1 MNSIHDWG
9 LIFTIACFP
18 PFLINHKLG
27 IKLIKRIDLEKLEST
42 ILAPY
47 AVKSGESR
55 GRQHMEEEHPYRSR
69 FQRDRDRIIHTSAFR
84 RLEYKTQVFVYH
96 EGDYY
101 RTRLTHSLE
110 VAQIARSICK
120 SLQLNEDLAESIALS
135 HDLGHPPFGHT
146 GQDVLNRLMKENGG
160 FEHNKQS
167 LRIVKL
173 LEKRYP
179 EFDGLNLTWEVLEG
193 ISKHAKDK
201 ENLITL
207 KEGIRYPSLE
217 AQIADF
223 SDGIAYNAHDLDD
236 GITSDLL
243 DLEQLRKVTL
253 WKENEDR
260 FDQKYSGL
268 DFKLKKYQVV
278 RGIINE
284 LVTDL
289 REATLKNIEKYN
301 LKNVDE
307 IRRAPTLT
315 ASFGKEVAEKNKELK
330 KFLHKNMYSH
340 RKVLRMEFK
349 AELTLDGIFEAY
361 IKMPGLLPES
371 VLNNEAHGNLE
382 RRVCDYIS
390 GMTDRYA
397 INEYE
402 KLYFANEEK

>member
-1 MNSIHDWG
+1 M
-9 LIFTIACFP
+9 
-18 PFLINHKLG
+18 
-27 IKLIKRIDLEKLEST
+27 IKRIDLEKLEST
-42 ILAPY
+42 TLAPY
-47 AVKSGESR
+47 AMKSGESL
-55 GRQHMEEEHPYRSR
+55 GRQHLEEEHQYRTR

-120 SLQLNEDLAESIALS
+120 SLQLNEDLAESVALS

-146 GQDVLNRLMKENGG
+146 GQDVLNRLMKDHGG

-193 ISKHAKDK
+193 ICKHTKDE
-201 ENLITL
+201 ENPITSV
-207 KEGIRYPSLE
+207 EGARYPSLE
-217 AQIADF
+217 GQIADF
-223 SDGIAYNAHDLDD
+223 ADGIAYNAHDLDD

-243 DLEQLRKVTL
+243 DLDQLRKVAL

-260 FDQKYSGL
+260 FDENYSGL

-289 REATLKNIEKYN
+289 CEATLKNIESHGV
-301 LKNVDE
+301 KNVDE
-307 IRRAPTLT
+307 VRRAPTRMAAFT
-315 ASFGKEVAEKNKELK
+315 KGVAEKNKELK

-349 AELTLDGIFEAY
+349 ADLTLDGIFAAY
-361 IKMPGLLPES
+361 TKMPELLPES
-371 VLNNEAHGNLE
+371 ILKNESHGTLE
-382 RRVCDYIS
+382 RRICDYVS

-397 INEYE
+397 LNEH
-402 KLYFANEEK
+402 KNLYSSNEED

>member
-1 MNSIHDWG
+1 M
-9 LIFTIACFP
+9 
-18 PFLINHKLG
+18 
-27 IKLIKRIDLEKLEST
+27 IKRIDLEKLEST
-42 ILAPY
+42 TLAPY
-47 AVKSGESR
+47 AMKSGESQ
-55 GRQHMEEEHPYRSR
+55 GRQYPEEEHQYRTR

-120 SLQLNEDLAESIALS
+120 SLQLNEDLAESVALS

-146 GQDVLNRLMKENGG
+146 GQDVLNKLMKDHGG

-179 EFDGLNLTWEVLEG
+179 EFEGLNLTWEVLEG
-193 ISKHAKDK
+193 ICKHTKDD
-201 ENLITL
+201 ENPITSA
-207 KEGIRYPSLE
+207 EGVRYPSLE

-243 DLEQLRKVTL
+243 DLDQLRKIAL
-253 WKENEDR
+253 WKEHEDN
-260 FDQKYSGL
+260 FDEKYSGL

-289 REATLKNIEKYN
+289 REATSKNIEEHDV
-301 LKNVDE
+301 KNVDE
-307 IRRAPTLT
+307 VRRAPTRM
-315 ASFGKEVAEKNKELK
+315 AGFSKEVAEKNKELK

-349 AELTLDGIFEAY
+349 AELTLNGIFSAY

-371 VLNNEAHGNLE
+371 VLKNEAHGTLE
-382 RRVCDYIS
+382 RRICDYVS

-397 INEYE
+397 LNEH
-402 KLYFANEEK
+402 KNLYSSDQEN

>member
-1 MNSIHDWG
+1 MITR
-9 LIFTIACFP
+9 F
-18 PFLINHKLG
+18 
-27 IKLIKRIDLEKLEST
+27 DLEKLEST
-42 ILAPY
+42 TLAAF
-47 AVKSGESR
+47 AVKSGESQ
-55 GRQHMEEEHPYRSR
+55 GRQHAEEEHQYRTR

-84 RLEYKTQVFVYH
+84 RLEYKTQVFVYR

-120 SLQLNEDLAESIALS
+120 SLRLNEDLAESVALS

-146 GQDVLNRLMKENGG
+146 GQDVLNRLMKEHGG

-179 EFDGLNLTWEVLEG
+179 EFDGLNLTWEVIEG
-193 ISKHAKDK
+193 ICKHAKDE
-201 ENLITL
+201 ENPITS
-207 KEGIRYPSLE
+207 EAGVRYPSLE

-223 SDGIAYNAHDLDD
+223 ADGIAYNAHDLDD

-243 DLEQLRKVTL
+243 DLEQLRKVAL

-260 FDQKYSGL
+260 FDEKYSGL

-278 RGIINE
+278 RSIINE
-284 LVTDL
+284 LITDL
-289 REATLKNIEKYN
+289 REATSKNIVSHAVKS
-301 LKNVDE
+301 VDE
-307 IRRAPTLT
+307 VRRAPMRM
-315 ASFGKEVAEKNKELK
+315 AAFGIEVAEKNKELK

-349 AELTLDGIFEAY
+349 ASLTLEGIHQAY
-361 IKMPGLLPES
+361 TKMPGLLPES
-371 VLNNEAHGNLE
+371 VLKNESRGTLE
-382 RRVCDYIS
+382 RRICDYVS

-397 INEYE
+397 LNEYK
-402 KLYFANEEK
+402 KLYSADEDA

>member
-1 MNSIHDWG
+1 M
-9 LIFTIACFP
+9 
-18 PFLINHKLG
+18 
-27 IKLIKRIDLEKLEST
+27 
-42 ILAPY
+42 
-47 AVKSGESR
+47 KSGESQ
-55 GRQHMEEEHPYRSR
+55 GRQHLEEEHQYRTR

-146 GQDVLNRLMKENGG
+146 GQDVLNRLMKEHGG
-160 FEHNKQS
+160 FEHNQQS

-193 ISKHAKDK
+193 ICKHAKDE
-201 ENLITL
+201 ENPITSA
-207 KEGIRYPSLE
+207 EGARYPSLE

-223 SDGIAYNAHDLDD
+223 ADGIAYNAHDLDD

-243 DLEQLRKVTL
+243 DLDQLRKVAL

-260 FDQKYSGL
+260 FNENYSGL

-289 REATLKNIEKYN
+289 CEATLKNIESHGVKS
-301 LKNVDE
+301 VDE
-307 IRRAPTLT
+307 VRRAPTRIAT
-315 ASFGKEVAEKNKELK
+315 FRKGVAEKNKELK
-330 KFLHKNMYSH
+330 KFLQKNMYSH

-349 AELTLDGIFEAY
+349 ADLTLDGIFAAY
-361 IKMPGLLPES
+361 TKMPELLPES
-371 VLNNEAHGNLE
+371 VLRNESYGTLE
-382 RRVCDYIS
+382 RRICDYVS

-397 INEYE
+397 LNEY
-402 KLYFANEEK
+402 KNLYSSNEED

>member
-1 MNSIHDWG
+1 M
-9 LIFTIACFP
+9 
-18 PFLINHKLG
+18 
-27 IKLIKRIDLEKLEST
+27 IKRIDLEKLEST
-42 ILAPY
+42 TLAPY

-55 GRQHMEEEHPYRSR
+55 GRQHTEEEHPYRSR

-179 EFDGLNLTWEVLEG
+179 EFNGLNLTWEVLEG
-193 ISKHAKDK
+193 ICKHTKDK
-201 ENLITL
+201 ENLITSE
-207 KEGIRYPSLE
+207 EGIRHPSLE

-243 DLEQLRKVTL
+243 DLEQLRKVAL

-260 FDQKYSGL
+260 FDQQYSNL

-289 REATLKNIEKYN
+289 RVATLKNIERYS
-301 LKNVDE
+301 LKSVDE
-307 IRRAPTLT
+307 VRRAPTLT
-315 ASFGKEVAEKNKELK
+315 ASFGKAVSEKNKELK

-371 VLNNEAHGNLE
+371 ILNSKVRGNLE
-382 RRVCDYIS
+382 RRICDYIS

-397 INEYE
+397 INEYK
-402 KLYFANEEK
+402 KLYFANEES

>member
-1 MNSIHDWG
+1 M
-9 LIFTIACFP
+9 
-18 PFLINHKLG
+18 
-27 IKLIKRIDLEKLEST
+27 IKRIDFEKLEST

-55 GRQHMEEEHPYRSR
+55 GRQHTEEEHPYRSR

-193 ISKHAKDK
+193 ICKHTKDK
-201 ENLITL
+201 ENLITSE
-207 KEGIRYPSLE
+207 EGMRHPSLE

-236 GITSDLL
+236 GITSNLL
-243 DLEQLRKVTL
+243 DLGQLRKVAL

-260 FDQKYSGL
+260 FDQQYSNL

-289 REATLKNIEKYN
+289 REATLKNIERYS
-301 LKNVDE
+301 LKSVDE
-307 IRRAPTLT
+307 VRRTPTLI
-315 ASFGKEVAEKNKELK
+315 ASFGKAVSEKNKELK

-361 IKMPGLLPES
+361 LKMPGLLPES
-371 VLNNEAHGNLE
+371 ILNSEVHGNLE
-382 RRVCDYIS
+382 RRICDYIS

-397 INEYE
+397 INEYK
-402 KLYFANEEK
+402 KLYFANEES

>member
-1 MNSIHDWG
+1 M
-9 LIFTIACFP
+9 
-18 PFLINHKLG
+18 
-27 IKLIKRIDLEKLEST
+27 IKRIDLEKLEST
-42 ILAPY
+42 MLAPY
-47 AVKSGESR
+47 AMKSGKSQ
-55 GRQHMEEEHPYRSR
+55 GRQHLEEEHQYRTR

-120 SLQLNEDLAESIALS
+120 SLQLNEDLAESVALS

-146 GQDVLNRLMKENGG
+146 GQDVLNRLMKDHGG
-160 FEHNKQS
+160 FEHNQQS

-179 EFDGLNLTWEVLEG
+179 GFDGLNLTWEVLEG
-193 ISKHAKDK
+193 ICKHTKDE
-201 ENLITL
+201 ENPITSV
-207 KEGIRYPSLE
+207 EGVRYPSLE

-223 SDGIAYNAHDLDD
+223 ADGIAYNAHDLDD

-243 DLEQLRKVTL
+243 DLDQLRKVAL

-260 FDQKYSGL
+260 FDENYSGL

-289 REATLKNIEKYN
+289 CKATLKNIESHGV
-301 LKNVDE
+301 KNVDE
-307 IRRAPTLT
+307 VRRAPTRMAAFT
-315 ASFGKEVAEKNKELK
+315 KGVAEKNKELK

-349 AELTLDGIFEAY
+349 ADLTLDGIFAAY
-361 IKMPGLLPES
+361 TKMPELLPES
-371 VLNNEAHGNLE
+371 VLKNESHGTLE
-382 RRVCDYIS
+382 RRICDYVS

-397 INEYE
+397 LNEH
-402 KLYFANEEK
+402 KNLYSSNEED

>member
-1 MNSIHDWG
+1 MITR
-9 LIFTIACFP
+9 F
-18 PFLINHKLG
+18 
-27 IKLIKRIDLEKLEST
+27 DLEKLESNT
-42 ILAPY
+42 LAPF
-47 AVKSGESR
+47 AVKSGESQ
-55 GRQHMEEEHPYRSR
+55 GRQYPEEEHQYRTR

-120 SLQLNEDLAESIALS
+120 SLQLNEDLAESVALS

-146 GQDVLNRLMKENGG
+146 GQDVLNRLMKDHGG

-167 LRIVKL
+167 LRILKL

-179 EFDGLNLTWEVLEG
+179 EFDGLNLTWDVLEG
-193 ISKHAKDK
+193 ICKHTTDE
-201 ENLITL
+201 ENPITSA
-207 KEGIRYPSLE
+207 EGVKYPSLE

-223 SDGIAYNAHDLDD
+223 ADGIAYNAHDLDD
-236 GITSDLL
+236 GITSNLL
-243 DLEQLRKVTL
+243 DLDQLRKVAL

-260 FDQKYSGL
+260 FDKKYSGL

-278 RGIINE
+278 RSIINE
-284 LVTDL
+284 LTTDL
-289 REATLKNIEKYN
+289 RDATSKNIEDHKVTS
-301 LKNVDE
+301 VDE
-307 IRRAPTLT
+307 VRRAPVRMAT
-315 ASFGKEVAEKNKELK
+315 FGKEVAEKNKELK

-349 AELTLDGIFEAY
+349 AGLTLDGIFAAY
-361 IKMPGLLPES
+361 TKMPGLLPES
-371 VLNNEAHGNLE
+371 VLKNEAHGTLE
-382 RRVCDYIS
+382 RRMCDYVS

-397 INEYE
+397 LNEH
-402 KLYFANEEK
+402 KNLYSSDEED

>member
-1 MNSIHDWG
+1 
-9 LIFTIACFP
+9 LITRF
-18 PFLINHKLG
+18 
-27 IKLIKRIDLEKLEST
+27 DLEKLESST
-42 ILAPY
+42 LAPF
-47 AVKSGESR
+47 AVKSGESQ
-55 GRQHMEEEHPYRSR
+55 GRQHPEEEHPYRTR

-146 GQDVLNRLMKENGG
+146 GQDVLNRLMKDHGG

-179 EFDGLNLTWEVLEG
+179 EFDGLNLTWDVLEG
-193 ISKHAKDK
+193 ICKHAKDD
-201 ENLITL
+201 ENPITSTV
-207 KEGIRYPSLE
+207 GIKYPSLE

-223 SDGIAYNAHDLDD
+223 ADGIAYNAHDLDD
-236 GITSDLL
+236 GITSNLL
-243 DLEQLRKVTL
+243 DLDQLRKVAL

-260 FDQKYSGL
+260 FDEKYSGL

-278 RGIINE
+278 RSIINE
-284 LVTDL
+284 LTTDL
-289 REATLKNIEKYN
+289 REATS
-301 LKNVDE
+301 KNVTDHKVTCVDE
-307 IRRAPTLT
+307 VRRAPIRL
-315 ASFGKEVAEKNKELK
+315 AAFGKEVAEKNKELK

-349 AELTLDGIFEAY
+349 AGLTLDGIFAAY
-361 IKMPGLLPES
+361 MKMPGLLPEA
-371 VLNNEAHGNLE
+371 VLKNEAHGTLE
-382 RRVCDYIS
+382 RRMCDYVS

-397 INEYE
+397 LNEHNN
-402 KLYFANEEK
+402 LYSSDEEG

>member
-1 MNSIHDWG
+1 M
-9 LIFTIACFP
+9 
-18 PFLINHKLG
+18 
-27 IKLIKRIDLEKLEST
+27 IKRIDLEKLEST
-42 ILAPY
+42 TLAPY

-55 GRQHMEEEHPYRSR
+55 GRQHTEEEHPYRSR

-146 GQDVLNRLMKENGG
+146 GQNVLNRLMKENGG

-193 ISKHAKDK
+193 ICKHTKDK

-207 KEGIRYPSLE
+207 EEGIMHPSLE

-243 DLEQLRKVTL
+243 DIGQLRKVAL
-253 WKENEDR
+253 WKENESR
-260 FDQKYSGL
+260 FDQQYSNL
-268 DFKLKKYQVV
+268 DFKLKKYQII

-284 LVTDL
+284 LVADL
-289 REATLKNIEKYN
+289 REATLKNIERYN
-301 LKNVDE
+301 LKSVDE
-307 IRRAPTLT
+307 VRRAPTLT
-315 ASFGKEVAEKNKELK
+315 ASFGKAVSEKNKELK

-371 VLNNEAHGNLE
+371 ILNSKVRGNLE
-382 RRVCDYIS
+382 RRICDYIS

-397 INEYE
+397 INEYK
-402 KLYFANEEK
+402 KLYFANEES

>member
-1 MNSIHDWG
+1 MITR
-9 LIFTIACFP
+9 F
-18 PFLINHKLG
+18 
-27 IKLIKRIDLEKLEST
+27 DLEKLESRT
-42 ILAPY
+42 LAPF
-47 AVKSGESR
+47 AVKSGESQ
-55 GRQHMEEEHPYRSR
+55 GRPHPEEEHQYRTH

-110 VAQIARSICK
+110 VAQITRSICK
-120 SLQLNEDLAESIALS
+120 SLQLNEDLAESVALS

-146 GQDVLNRLMKENGG
+146 GQDVLNRLMKDHGG

-193 ISKHAKDK
+193 ICKHTKDE
-201 ENLITL
+201 ENPITSA
-207 KEGIRYPSLE
+207 EGVCYPSLE

-223 SDGIAYNAHDLDD
+223 ADGIAYNAHDLDD

-243 DLEQLRKVTL
+243 DLDQLRNVAL

-260 FDQKYSGL
+260 FDENYSGL

-284 LVTDL
+284 LATDL
-289 REATLKNIEKYN
+289 REATSKNIKTHDV
-301 LKNVDE
+301 KNVDE
-307 IRRAPTLT
+307 VRRAP
-315 ASFGKEVAEKNKELK
+315 ARIAAFSKEVTEKNKELK
-330 KFLHKNMYSH
+330 KFLHENMYSH

-349 AELTLDGIFEAY
+349 AELALDGIFQAY
-361 IKMPGLLPES
+361 TKMPGLLPES
-371 VLNNEAHGNLE
+371 VLKNESHGTLE
-382 RRVCDYIS
+382 RRICDYVS

-397 INEYE
+397 LNEH
-402 KLYFANEEK
+402 KNLYSSDEEG

>member
-1 MNSIHDWG
+1 M
-9 LIFTIACFP
+9 
-18 PFLINHKLG
+18 
-27 IKLIKRIDLEKLEST
+27 IKRIDLEKLELT
-42 ILAPY
+42 TLAPY
-47 AVKSGESR
+47 AMKSGESQ
-55 GRQHMEEEHPYRSR
+55 GRQHLEEEHQYRTR

-120 SLQLNEDLAESIALS
+120 SLQLNEDLAESVALS

-146 GQDVLNRLMKENGG
+146 GQDVLNRLMKDHGG

-193 ISKHAKDK
+193 ICKHTKDA
-201 ENLITL
+201 ENPITSV
-207 KEGIRYPSLE
+207 EGARYPSLE
-217 AQIADF
+217 GQIADF
-223 SDGIAYNAHDLDD
+223 ADGIAYNAHDLDD

-243 DLEQLRKVTL
+243 DLDQLRKVAL

-260 FDQKYSGL
+260 FDENYSGL

-278 RGIINE
+278 RGSINE

-289 REATLKNIEKYN
+289 CEATLKNIENYGI
-301 LKNVDE
+301 KNVDE
-307 IRRAPTLT
+307 VRRAPTRMAAFT
-315 ASFGKEVAEKNKELK
+315 KGVAEKNKELK

-349 AELTLDGIFEAY
+349 ADLTLDGIFAAY
-361 IKMPGLLPES
+361 TKMPELLPES
-371 VLNNEAHGNLE
+371 LLKNESHGTLE
-382 RRVCDYIS
+382 RRICDYVS

-397 INEYE
+397 LNEH
-402 KLYFANEEK
+402 KNLYSSNEEE